1 MSDLHVPWGQI
12 EGGETDGGRLWIV
25 EDRDDGS
32 EEGALIADMD
42 LEESEERTLGIET
55 RNVSPV
61 AGGELI

>member
-1 MSDLHVPWGQI
+1 VGADR
-12 EGGETDGGRLWIV
+12 GGETDGGRLWTV
-25 EDRDDGS
+25 ENRDGGS

-55 RNVSPV
+55 RKVSPV